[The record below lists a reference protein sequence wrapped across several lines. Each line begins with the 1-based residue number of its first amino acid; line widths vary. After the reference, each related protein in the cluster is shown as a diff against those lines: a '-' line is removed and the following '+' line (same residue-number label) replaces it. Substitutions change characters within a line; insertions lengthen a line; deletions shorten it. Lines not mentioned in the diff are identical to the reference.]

1 MQKKYD
7 SKELCS
13 IEYETFMKKIKGYKY
28 AKELIAQEL
37 NITDIVG
44 LFKSEKEKGTIRER
58 NKVKEKVNKYI
69 YDYFGDNTDRQDR
82 IGFDKLDRFYL
93 LKFSDL

>member
-1 MQKKYD
+1 
-7 SKELCS
+7 
-13 IEYETFMKKIKGYKY
+13 MKKIKGYKY

-69 YDYFGDNTDRQDR
+69 YDYFNDNTD
-82 IGFDKLDRFYL
+82 
-93 LKFSDL
+93 

>member
-1 MQKKYD
+1 
-7 SKELCS
+7 
-13 IEYETFMKKIKGYKY
+13 MKKIKGYKY

-69 YDYFGDNTDRQDR
+69 YDYFNDNTDRQDR